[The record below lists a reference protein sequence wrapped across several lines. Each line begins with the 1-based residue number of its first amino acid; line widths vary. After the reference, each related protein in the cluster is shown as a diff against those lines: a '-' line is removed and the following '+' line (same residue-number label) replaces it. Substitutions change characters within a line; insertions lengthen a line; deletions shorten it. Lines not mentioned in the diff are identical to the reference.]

1 MIARAL
7 VATLVMVLRWSAQ
20 EHSMDSNGTRESFS
34 IDGDKLR
41 WEWHYSGYHP
51 SRSFVRDKKKSV
63 AVDGA
68 KLLARLRQSKLLVD
82 RTVELPA
89 GAHRSIEVSLDATVD
104 GKTTHLVVRGGP
116 PDGGGGEPWR
126 SLSSL
131 RDWLQ
136 ELVGD

>member
-20 EHSMDSNGTRESFS
+20 EHSMDSNGTRESFTV
-34 IDGDKLR
+34 DGDKLR

-63 AVDGA
+63 AVDG
-68 KLLARLRQSKLLVD
+68 KELLARLRKGKLLVE
-82 RTVELPA
+82 RTVTLPA
-89 GAHRSIEVSLDATVD
+89 SEHHSVEVTLEATVD
-104 GKTTHLVVRGGP
+104 GKTTHLIVRGGP
-116 PDGGGGEPWR
+116 PDDGAGEPWR
-126 SLSSL
+126 ALSSL

-136 ELVGD
+136 TLVGD

>member
-20 EHSMDSNGTRESFS
+20 EHSMDSNGTRESFTV
-34 IDGDKLR
+34 DGDKLR

-51 SRSFVRDKKKSV
+51 SKSFARDKQKSV
-63 AVDGA
+63 AVDG
-68 KLLARLRQSKLLVD
+68 KQLLARLRKDKLLVD

-89 GAHRSIEVSLDATVD
+89 GAHHSVEVTLDATVD
-104 GKTTHLVVRGGP
+104 GKSTHLVVRGGP
-116 PDGGGGEPWR
+116 PDSDAGEPWR

-131 RDWLQ
+131 RAWLH